1 LLAFIKVVNILG
13 EPSRDMI
20 MEYIKAKY
28 GLSIYSNAVRL
39 ISLQEIEDTIPE
51 MFPIGG
57 DLIIRML
64 EAELDIVK

>member
-1 LLAFIKVVNILG
+1 
-13 EPSRDMI
+13 